1 MIYSRLQPYLFAI
14 ATVMVFALYSCD
26 TPEKVLK
33 SNDLEY
39 KKVRAIEWYNKKEY
53 VKCIP
58 VFEELIGLMK
68 GRESTEDLYYYYC
81 MANYKQGDY
90 LIAAYH
96 FKNFYDLYPN
106 SKYGEEAL
114 YLHAKSNYEQAPRY
128 DLDPTFTYKALEAY
142 TLFFSM
148 FPDSKYL
155 NDANEQVNKLR
166 EKLEKKALSN
176 ADLYYKTGN
185 FKAAATCYNNL
196 LTDYPDIDENERI
209 LYMIVKSD
217 YKFALNSIP
226 SKKSARYK
234 DVLIA
239 AKDLKYKYPQSKY
252 LADVQTYV
260 ANAKT
265 GVVIAAFEWAEV
277 GPLADREKYFNLA
290 LKEAETY
297 IPQIEDK
304 NEAQKCTDWIEKA
317 YFLIFKNN
325 LLLSE
330 NVKQA
335 EKQAQLE
342 HTIKTYYT
350 FVDKYGKGKYAK
362 QAEKLFE
369 EASVRLE
376 KIKNPNPAKG
386 TTTTQANK

>member
-1 MIYSRLQPYLFAI
+1 M
-14 ATVMVFALYSCD
+14 
-26 TPEKVLK
+26 
-33 SNDLEY
+33 
-39 KKVRAIEWYNKKEY
+39 
-53 VKCIP
+53 
-58 VFEELIGLMK
+58 
-68 GRESTEDLYYYYC
+68 
-81 MANYKQGDY
+81 
-90 LIAAYH
+90 
-96 FKNFYDLYPN
+96 
-106 SKYGEEAL
+106 
-114 YLHAKSNYEQAPRY
+114 
-128 DLDPTFTYKALEAY
+128 
-142 TLFFSM
+142 
-148 FPDSKYL
+148 
-155 NDANEQVNKLR
+155 
-166 EKLEKKALSN
+166 EKKALAN

-217 YKFALNSIP
+217 YRFALNSIP

-234 DVLIA
+234 DVIIA

-252 LADVQTYV
+252 LADVDNYT

-265 GVVIAAFEWAEV
+265 GIVLAAFEWGDV
-277 GPLADREKYFNLA
+277 GPLADREKYFNIA

-297 IPQIEDK
+297 IPLIEYKKDADK
-304 NEAQKCTDWIEKA
+304 CSEWIEKA
-317 YFLIFKNN
+317 YFLIVKNN

-350 FVDKYGKGKYAK
+350 FVDKYGKGIYAK

-369 EASVRLE
+369 DASARLE
-376 KIKNPNPAKG
+376 KIKNPAPAKG